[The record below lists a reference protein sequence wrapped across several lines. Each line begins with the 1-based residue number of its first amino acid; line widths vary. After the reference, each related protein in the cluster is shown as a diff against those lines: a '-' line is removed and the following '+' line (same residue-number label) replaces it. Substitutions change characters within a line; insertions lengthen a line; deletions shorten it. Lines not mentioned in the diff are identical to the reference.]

1 MIFVDV
7 HAHLQDKRFEDKAKI
22 VDDAVKKGVKIIINN
37 GLELE
42 SNRETMELAKK
53 FPAVKAA
60 LGLYPTEAL
69 KLSEKEIDAQLS
81 FIKKNKNKIVAV
93 GEVGMD
99 YLRSEEKER
108 QKNIFSRLIGLAQEI
123 DKPLI
128 VHSRKAEED
137 VIRLLEEKKARKVVM
152 HCFTGSMKMV
162 KRIEKNRWLLSIPCT
177 VVRDQHFRNI
187 VKEVPITQLLTE
199 SDAPYLSPAP
209 GQLNEPAN
217 IIRSI
222 EKIAALK
229 GMEREEVA
237 NNIFSN
243 YKRLF
248 E

>member
-7 HAHLQDKRFEDKAKI
+7 HAHLQDKRFEDKAAA
-22 VDDAVKKGVKIIINN
+22 VDNAVKKGVKIIINN

-42 SNRETMELAKK
+42 SNRETLELAKK

-108 QKNIFSRLIGLAQEI
+108 QKDIFSRLIGLAREI

-152 HCFTGSMKMV
+152 HCFTGSMKLV
-162 KRIEKNRWLLSIPCT
+162 KRIEKNGWFLSIPCT
-177 VVRDQHFRNI
+177 VVRDQHFQNI
-187 VKEVPITQLLTE
+187 VKEMPITQLLTE
-199 SDAPYLSPAP
+199 SDAPYLSPVP
-209 GQLNEPAN
+209 GQLNEPSS
-217 IIRSI
+217 IVRSI
-222 EKIAALK
+222 EKIAELK
-229 GMEREEVA
+229 GREREEVA
-237 NNIFSN
+237 NNVFSN